1 VLTIPSWRSHTHRKT
16 KPHLTLLGTLVQS
29 LVYDLVLHKPQAE
42 SSNVSFF
49 TDYDC
54 ALPPVKDNQAEARR
68 VVLGAYLVT
77 SM

>member
-1 VLTIPSWRSHTHRKT
+1 M
-16 KPHLTLLGTLVQS
+16 GTMVQS
-29 LVYDLVLHKPQAE
+29 LVYDLVLHKPHAE

-49 TDYDC
+49 TEYDC
-54 ALPPVKDNQAEARR
+54 ALPPVKDDQSEARR